1 MSIGPAGHDAAVL
14 QAINQL
20 RADIIAS
27 ENNLRAD
34 LIASFR
40 ADLIASEERASIRN
54 FNAGALTAES
64 EIRPLPLIGGEFP
77 ADFPLTILELRS
89 LSHERCTYFL
99 QEYNLPALHHEV
111 LRGRI
116 RSLAYH
122 IGARE

>member
-20 RADIIAS
+20 RAD
-27 ENNLRAD
+27 

-40 ADLIASEERASIRN
+40 ADLMASEERASIRN

-64 EIRPLPLIGGEFP
+64 EIRPLPLIGGGFPAEFP
-77 ADFPLTILELRS
+77 VTILELRS